1 MEKKF
6 SIFGLFA
13 GLIFTALITLS
24 YSEAGEEKV
33 INIVEDFD
41 LPQVVKPVKLK
52 GVYTWAGEEVPNSP
66 DNRERIDR
74 ELLVNSYWHSST
86 LLNIKMSSKYFPAI
100 ERVLAEEG
108 VPDDFK
114 YLAVAESNLRN
125 VSSSARAKGYWQFRK
140 LAAKEYGLEV
150 NSEVDERYHIEKST
164 RAAAKY
170 LKWLKKKFGTWANAS
185 AAYNVGPT
193 NMTKI
198 LRSQQEDSY
207 YDLNIN
213 EETSRYLFRLIAFKE
228 ILSNPSAFGF
238 YVEPEDLYEPLDDVY
253 SVEVTESIPNM
264 KEFASKYGVS
274 YRTLKYYNPWLI
286 DNKLTV
292 KTKTYYIK
300 IPRNI

>member
-1 MEKKF
+1 MNNRY
-6 SIFGLFA
+6 SIFGLLA

-24 YSEAGEEKV
+24 YSTEGEKEIEKA
-33 INIVEDFD
+33 VENFD
-41 LPQVVKPVKLK
+41 LPQEVRSVKLK
-52 GVYTWAGEEVPNSP
+52 PVYTWAQEEVPNTP

-86 LLNIKMSSKYFPAI
+86 LLNIKMSNKFFPII

-125 VSSSARAKGYWQFRK
+125 VSSAARAKGYWQFRK
-140 LAAKEYGLEV
+140 LAAKEWGLEI
-150 NSEVDERYHIEKST
+150 NGEVDERYHIEKST

-193 NMTKI
+193 NMTKL
-198 LRSQQEDSY
+198 LRAQQEESY

-228 ILSNPSAFGF
+228 IMSNPSAFGF
-238 YVEPEDLYEPLDDVY
+238 YVDPDDLYESMDNTY
-253 SVEVTESIPNM
+253 NVEVKESIPSM
-264 KEFASKYGVS
+264 KAFAAKYGIS

-300 IPRNI
+300 IPRTI

>member
-1 MEKKF
+1 MNNKY

-24 YSEAGEEKV
+24 YSTEGEKEIEKA
-33 INIVEDFD
+33 VETFD
-41 LPQVVKPVKLK
+41 LPQEVRSVKLK
-52 GVYTWAGEEVPNSP
+52 PVYTWAGEEVPNTP

-86 LLNIKMSSKYFPAI
+86 LLNIKMSNKYFPII

-125 VSSSARAKGYWQFRK
+125 VSSSASAKGYWQFRK
-140 LAAKEYGLEV
+140 LAAKEWGLEI
-150 NSEVDERYHIEKST
+150 NGEVDERYHIEKST

-193 NMTKI
+193 NMTKM
-198 LRSQQEDSY
+198 LRAQKEESY

-228 ILSNPSAFGF
+228 IMSNPSAFGF
-238 YVEPEDLYEPLDDVY
+238 YVDPDDLYESMDNTY
-253 SVEVTESIPNM
+253 NIEVTESIPSM
-264 KEFASKYGVS
+264 KEFGEKYGIS

-292 KTKTYYIK
+292 KSKTYYIK
-300 IPRNI
+300 IPRTT